1 MKPLQEIKC
10 SIVFRSVQIP
20 FSLHVGPSCGG
31 DFPEDIVDFLIGS
44 INQGR
49 LLTFFN
55 SKYLPKNT
63 IFFLNLRIHFLN
75 GFIRFRTSRVQKT
88 HFCPLDCHHL
98 CVLMSEPLL
107 PRDRMERNFDTPFL

>member
-55 SKYLPKNT
+55 SKYHPKFT
-63 IFFLNLRIHFLN
+63 FFLNFL
-75 GFIRFRTSRVQKT
+75 KT
-88 HFCPLDCHHL
+88 NSY
-98 CVLMSEPLL
+98 VLEP
-107 PRDRMERNFDTPFL
+107 